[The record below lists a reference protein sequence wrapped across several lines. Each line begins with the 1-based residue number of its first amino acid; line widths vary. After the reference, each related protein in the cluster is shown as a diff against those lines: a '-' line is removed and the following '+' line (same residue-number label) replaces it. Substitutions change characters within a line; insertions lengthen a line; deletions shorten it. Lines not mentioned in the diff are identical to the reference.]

1 MSRTKGGLRVLLVG
15 AGVKP
20 LPQQIAGRMKPTDWT
35 ETCPTRSELVEL
47 RLNLKTLI
55 WLHMDKQSEATTL
68 YYPLFFEISYSSFF
82 IRYFYQAFAIFDEF
96 AFLLSNSLLTQLINS
111 FSIDNSQFSA
121 NFYLWSFALIIPS
134 PFLPVNWLYKNNLH
148 K

>member
-1 MSRTKGGLRVLLVG
+1 
-15 AGVKP
+15 
-20 LPQQIAGRMKPTDWT
+20 
-35 ETCPTRSELVEL
+35 
-47 RLNLKTLI
+47 
-55 WLHMDKQSEATTL
+55 MDKQSEATTL

-121 NFYLWSFALIIPS
+121 NFYL
-134 PFLPVNWLYKNNLH
+134 
-148 K
+148 